1 MNESLSS
8 NNTIDNSIASKETEI
23 NSSYESQTSKTIDLN
38 NEIINSISLSLNKI
52 IQGNKA
58 KNKYVK
64 QDIFYLSFI
73 PPISLNE
80 YIKSLMK
87 YTNMDISTLIISII
101 YIDKFCDKND
111 YYLTQNNIFRI
122 LLSVCI
128 LSLKFNEDITV
139 NYKNYSEIAAVS
151 VEDLKNLEFYMYLKL
166 HFSLKVEYDLY
177 KSYYDYFSNYSLPK
191 KANKNNY

>member
-1 MNESLSS
+1 MNESLLS

-38 NEIINSISLSLNKI
+38 NQIINSISLSLNKI

-73 PPISLNE
+73 PPISLSE

-191 KANKNNY
+191 KGNEKNY

>member
-1 MNESLSS
+1 MINNLLYKYLEYHKNKKKDNHNNSNSHNNHSFNLFHSCLFFNLLS
-8 NNTIDNSIASKETEI
+8 N
-23 NSSYESQTSKTIDLN
+23 
-38 NEIINSISLSLNKI
+38 IIN
-52 IQGNKA
+52 
-58 KNKYVK
+58 
-64 QDIFYLSFI
+64 
-73 PPISLNE
+73 
-80 YIKSLMK
+80 
-87 YTNMDISTLIISII
+87 ISTLIISII

-191 KANKNNY
+191 KLVSLLTII

>member
-38 NEIINSISLSLNKI
+38 NQIINSISLSLNKI

-191 KANKNNY
+191 KGNEKNY

>member
-38 NEIINSISLSLNKI
+38 NQIINSISLSLNKI

-191 KANKNNY
+191 KGNEKN

>member
-38 NEIINSISLSLNKI
+38 NQIINSISLSLNKI

-191 KANKNNY
+191 KVNKNNY